1 VCVCVCVC
9 VWIKHCLSSTHDL
22 YKGKN
27 HICQLHVSLSLHN
40 TNHNRAAIL
49 IVPFVSSPWQ
59 QQGRVQSWL
68 IDEHRMSNIYYKE
81 LQQCVLKG
89 QIWGHTNAVNTLSL
103 FSAFIQCFCVCV
115 GVCVKWNE
123 ALLTVGAKVINKNDL
138 LYQIRGASRQYTE
151 TKRTGWLYKKANA
164 LYLTLSKLLCVTC
177 PALLLQTWMKP

>member
-1 VCVCVCVC
+1 VQSYFIFSCLHLCMCVCVCVC

-81 LQQCVLKG
+81 LQLMCPQRSNMRAHKCRKHFV
-89 QIWGHTNAVNTLSL
+89 I
-103 FSAFIQCFCVCV
+103 IQCFH
-115 GVCVKWNE
+115 
-123 ALLTVGAKVINKNDL
+123 TV
-138 LYQIRGASRQYTE
+138 
-151 TKRTGWLYKKANA
+151 
-164 LYLTLSKLLCVTC
+164 LLCVC
-177 PALLLQTWMKP
+177 GCVCEMKWSSTYGRS